1 MGHIYIVYKKK
12 KFFFPKAT
20 PLHKKNIF
28 LKTQKNLDSLV
39 SKDSHKRTGKVLAPR
54 QKRAPFTAPACRDF
68 ITNKRSAKNKSKAVP
83 RPRAQQFPK
92 VRA

>member
-1 MGHIYIVYKKK
+1 MGHIYIIYNKK

-54 QKRAPFTAPACRDF
+54 QKRAPFTAPACRHF
-68 ITNKRSAKNKSKAVP
+68 ISDMCSTKNKSKAMP
-83 RPRAQQFPK
+83 CPTTY
-92 VRA
+92 